1 MTHLK
6 LQNNNYLTFMISYS
20 VIEGSHKNPNEIK
33 TIDEKTKKIHGP
45 FSKKE
50 DAELLA
56 KSLIQKNI
64 DDFYHRAWVI
74 KKIIK

>member
-1 MTHLK
+1 
-6 LQNNNYLTFMISYS
+6 MISYS

-50 DAELLA
+50 DAVSLA

-74 KKIIK
+74 EK

>member
-6 LQNNNYLTFMISYS
+6 LLNTSYLSIMISYT
-20 VIEGSHKNPNEIK
+20 VIEGSHKNPNEVK
-33 TIDEKTKKIHGP
+33 SIDEKTKKEYGP
-45 FSKKE
+45 FFDKDK
-50 DAELLA
+50 AEAYA

-74 KKIIK
+74 KNN

>member
-50 DAELLA
+50 DAVSLA

-74 KKIIK
+74 EK